1 MKTSAVIKTSIITI
15 IGTILVACGA
25 SLEEYQKFAKSGQEY
40 ATALDSLLVISGNY
54 FVDANSENLI
64 ANDLQNQDRD
74 SSNYAEITKQ
84 DDEWLTLIAEMRQ
97 HNRLLK
103 EYFFALEDLATSNS
117 PQEAR
122 KATDNIFKQLNSIS
136 NIIQA
141 NPRVGSIPV
150 PSIPEIILSQ
160 KIKGEL
166 RKELEAR
173 KEAIYREIAIQ
184 EALLKLLTSQIK
196 TDLKDIQNLKDER
209 SVLPAFAA
217 EQPIEKPDDW
227 IIRRRQIRTMT
238 LSIQGLDD
246 AIKATESF
254 KESFKLLLED
264 RFTIGRANA
273 LLSEIESLINVSE
286 DLKRSINPNKT
297 TTGVKDNDHKY

>member
-1 MKTSAVIKTSIITI
+1 LKTSAVIRTSIITV

-40 ATALDSLLVISGNY
+40 ATALDDLLVISGNY

-64 ANDLQNQDRD
+64 ANDLQDQNRD
-74 SSNYAEITKQ
+74 GSNYAEATKQ
-84 DDEWLTLIAEMRQ
+84 DDEWLTLIAAMRQ

-103 EYFFALEDLATSNS
+103 EYFFALENLATSNA

-122 KATDNIFKQLNSIS
+122 KATDNIFKQLNSVS
-136 NIIQA
+136 KSIQA
-141 NPRVGSIPV
+141 NPKVGSISV
-150 PSIPEIILSQ
+150 SSIPEIILSQ

-184 EALLKLLTSQIK
+184 EAVLKLLTSQIK
-196 TDLKDIQNLKDER
+196 TDLKDIQNLRDER
-209 SVLPAFAA
+209 SMLPAFAS
-217 EQPIEKPDDW
+217 EQPIENPDDW
-227 IIRRRQIRTMT
+227 IIKRRQVRTMT
-238 LSIQGLDD
+238 LSVQGLDD

-254 KESFKLLLED
+254 KESFRLLLED
-264 RFTIGRANA
+264 KFTIGRANA
-273 LLSEIESLINVSE
+273 LLSEIESLINLTENLQKS
-286 DLKRSINPNKT
+286 SN
-297 TTGVKDNDHKY
+297 

>member
-1 MKTSAVIKTSIITI
+1 M
-15 IGTILVACGA
+15 GTILVACGA

-40 ATALDSLLVISGNY
+40 ATALDSLLVISGDY
-54 FVDANSENLI
+54 FVDASSENLI
-64 ANDLQNQDRD
+64 ANDLQDQDRD
-74 SSNYAEITKQ
+74 SSNYAETTKE

-97 HNRLLK
+97 HNHLLK
-103 EYFFALEDLATSNS
+103 EYFFALEDLATSTA

-150 PSIPEIILSQ
+150 PSISEIILSQ

-209 SVLPAFAA
+209 SVLPAFA

-238 LSIQGLDD
+238 LSVQGLDD
-246 AIKATESF
+246 ATKATESF

-273 LLSEIESLINVSE
+273 LLSEIESLINISE
-286 DLKRSINPNKT
+286 DLKRSINQNKT

>member
-1 MKTSAVIKTSIITI
+1 MKTSAVIRTSIITI

-64 ANDLQNQDRD
+64 ANDLQDQDRD
-74 SSNYAEITKQ
+74 SSNYAETTKE

-103 EYFFALEDLATSNS
+103 EYFFALEDLATSNA

-122 KATDNIFKQLNSIS
+122 KATDNIFKQLNGIS
-136 NIIQA
+136 NSIQA

-173 KEAIYREIAIQ
+173 KEAIYREIALQ

-238 LSIQGLDD
+238 LSVQGLDD
-246 AIKATESF
+246 ATKATESF

-273 LLSEIESLINVSE
+273 LLSEIESLINISE
-286 DLKRSINPNKT
+286 DLKRSINQNKT

>member
-1 MKTSAVIKTSIITI
+1 MD
-15 IGTILVACGA
+15 A
-25 SLEEYQKFAKSGQEY
+25 S
-40 ATALDSLLVISGNY
+40 
-54 FVDANSENLI
+54 SENLI

-74 SSNYAEITKQ
+74 SRNYAETTKE
-84 DDEWLTLIAEMRQ
+84 DDEWLTLIAEIRQ

-103 EYFFALEDLATSNS
+103 EYFFALEDLATSNA

-122 KATDNIFKQLNSIS
+122 KATDNIFKQLNGIS
-136 NIIQA
+136 NSIQA

-173 KEAIYREIAIQ
+173 KEAIYREIALQ

-238 LSIQGLDD
+238 LSVQGLDD
-246 AIKATESF
+246 ATKATESF

-286 DLKRSINPNKT
+286 DLKRSINQNKM
-297 TTGVKDNDHKY
+297 TTGVKDNEHKY

>member
-1 MKTSAVIKTSIITI
+1 MD
-15 IGTILVACGA
+15 A
-25 SLEEYQKFAKSGQEY
+25 S
-40 ATALDSLLVISGNY
+40 
-54 FVDANSENLI
+54 SENLI
-64 ANDLQNQDRD
+64 ANDLQDQDRD
-74 SSNYAEITKQ
+74 SSNYAETTKE

-97 HNRLLK
+97 HNHLLK
-103 EYFFALEDLATSNS
+103 EYFFALEDLATSTA

-150 PSIPEIILSQ
+150 PSISEIILSQ

-238 LSIQGLDD
+238 LSVQGLDD
-246 AIKATESF
+246 ATKATESF

-273 LLSEIESLINVSE
+273 LLSEIESLINISE
-286 DLKRSINPNKT
+286 DLKRSINQNKT

>member
-1 MKTSAVIKTSIITI
+1 VIRTSIITI
-15 IGTILVACGA
+15 IGTIVVACGA

-64 ANDLQNQDRD
+64 ANDLQDQDRD
-74 SSNYAEITKQ
+74 SSNYAETTKE

-103 EYFFALEDLATSNS
+103 EYFFALEDLATSNA

-136 NIIQA
+136 NSIQA

-238 LSIQGLDD
+238 LSVQGLDD
-246 AIKATESF
+246 ATKATESF

-273 LLSEIESLINVSE
+273 F
-286 DLKRSINPNKT
+286 
-297 TTGVKDNDHKY
+297 DHSWYSG

>member
-1 MKTSAVIKTSIITI
+1 MKPSAVIRTSIITVM
-15 IGTILVACGA
+15 GTILVACGA

-40 ATALDSLLVISGNY
+40 ATALDSLLVISGDY
-54 FVDANSENLI
+54 FVDASSENLI
-64 ANDLQNQDRD
+64 ANDLQDQDRD
-74 SSNYAEITKQ
+74 SSNYAETTKE

-97 HNRLLK
+97 HNHLLK
-103 EYFFALEDLATSNS
+103 EYFFALEDLATSTA

-150 PSIPEIILSQ
+150 PSISEIILSQ

-238 LSIQGLDD
+238 LSVQGLDD
-246 AIKATESF
+246 ATKATESF

-264 RFTIGRANA
+264 RLPSDVPMLYYLRSN
-273 LLSEIESLINVSE
+273 LSSTYRKI
-286 DLKRSINPNKT
+286 
-297 TTGVKDNDHKY
+297 

>member
-1 MKTSAVIKTSIITI
+1 MAHFN
-15 IGTILVACGA
+15 CRNA
-25 SLEEYQKFAKSGQEY
+25 STQ
-40 ATALDSLLVISGNY
+40 
-54 FVDANSENLI
+54 
-64 ANDLQNQDRD
+64 
-74 SSNYAEITKQ
+74 SSVKRI
-84 DDEWLTLIAEMRQ
+84 
-97 HNRLLK
+97 
-103 EYFFALEDLATSNS
+103 FALEDLATSNA

-122 KATDNIFKQLNSIS
+122 KATDNIFKQLNGIS
-136 NIIQA
+136 NSIQA

-173 KEAIYREIAIQ
+173 KEAIYREIALQ

-238 LSIQGLDD
+238 LSVQGLDD
-246 AIKATESF
+246 ATKATESF

-286 DLKRSINPNKT
+286 DLKRSINQNKM
-297 TTGVKDNDHKY
+297 TTGVKDNEHKY